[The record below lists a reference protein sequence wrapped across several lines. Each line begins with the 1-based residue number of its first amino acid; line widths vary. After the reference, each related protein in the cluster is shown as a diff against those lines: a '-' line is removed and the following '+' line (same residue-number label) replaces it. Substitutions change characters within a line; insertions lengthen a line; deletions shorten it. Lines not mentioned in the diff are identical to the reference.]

1 MCIPSERGSRVSMR
15 HLFDWSDAGD
25 SNRLRPPA
33 HRFEWIDGVGA
44 RIPMILP
51 SGCFDFN
58 RFDEMTLSEIESYVP
73 RRYGSLFPECI
84 GKEGAFDWVG
94 FEESFPEEMAQLA
107 MRMKGFMSG
116 YHTYRLRGGA
126 YRLSH
131 PKLVALFEWVHQDI
145 VDVVLVLVRTH
156 QFNGQVEDGYITPD
170 FVSDSIMESPLYGRT
185 TVYNQNLTIRR
196 WAEFEW
202 RDMAVQFSAALLLE
216 VVWRESILSET
227 LLQMMPPPIVMASR
241 ELHDLHE
248 GGETKKAREVEAWL
262 AKGEFTADLGSMLAK
277 KKEKVDRQEKGRREI
292 RAWLAKEEFKAVLDS
307 MLAKKKEI
315 FDLQEKGSHDGYCTT
330 TSDGNNSDDR
340 SEGHP
345 SAWKPL

>member
-1 MCIPSERGSRVSMR
+1 MR

-58 RFDEMTLSEIESYVP
+58 RFDDMTLSEIEYYVP
-73 RRYGSLFPECI
+73 RRYGSLFPEYV
-84 GKEGAFDWVG
+84 GKEGSFDWIG

-131 PKLVALFEWVHQDI
+131 SKLVALFEWVHQDFM
-145 VDVVLVLVRTH
+145 DEVLSLMRTQQLNVLAEA
-156 QFNGQVEDGYITPD
+156 GCIMPD
-170 FVSDSIMESPLYGRT
+170 SLLCGSRSW
-185 TVYNQNLTIRR
+185 R

-202 RDMAVQFSAALLLE
+202 RDMAVELSAALLLE
-216 VVWRESILSET
+216 VVWRKSILSET
-227 LLQMMPPPIVMASR
+227 LLQMMPPPIVMVSR
-241 ELHDLHE
+241 ELHDLHGLDTSSRPAYAE
-248 GGETKKAREVEAWL
+248 LGTSSRPAHAEAGTSSTTVQSFDTKPGSLPVGLQPVNDYDKTVYA
-262 AKGEFTADLGSMLAK
+262 GTAVQSVDTKPGSPPVGLQPVNDYDK
-277 KKEKVDRQEKGRREI
+277 T
-292 RAWLAKEEFKAVLDS
+292 DS
-307 MLAKKKEI
+307 LRWH
-315 FDLQEKGSHDGYCTT
+315 S
-330 TSDGNNSDDR
+330 SSV
-340 SEGHP
+340 S
-345 SAWKPL
+345 